1 LPLSLHSFSLP
12 FLDWVRSLSF
22 YLKNGVSLI
31 LFFQVSSLPLSGTE
45 GSELCIRVDSS
56 FTCESPMCP
65 GVDLELFGRGGGGFE
80 EHPEPQSLEQ
90 STGKFER
97 VGEELEETQIPR
109 IGWSKKGVSSALSTV
124 GN

>member
-56 FTCESPMCP
+56 FTCESPM
-65 GVDLELFGRGGGGFE
+65 LFGRGGGGFE